1 MILPGRI
8 RIVHMLWHMGRPLA
22 LLFVWDVIVTLVY
35 IKVRYRFSFP
45 GLPLSLFGSVLAI
58 YLSFCNTSAYA
69 RWWEARTLWG
79 TMVNC
84 SRNFAREIKIML
96 PPQEAGLHRKIVLR
110 HIAYVH
116 ALRLHLR
123 RQAPWNELSP
133 LLSSGEVKQLRQVA
147 NVPNAILNRTADIIV
162 RHAGF
167 DSIKLA
173 AISITL
179 SALSNAQGGMERI
192 KNTPIPHQYTV
203 YPVLF
208 THICCLLLPLG
219 LVDSLGLFTPLGST
233 AVGMLLL
240 ALLQIGDDM
249 KNPFSNTENDIP
261 LSTLTRAIEIDL
273 RDGLAE
279 SHGLTPVPARN
290 GIAW

>member
-8 RIVHMLWHMGRPLA
+8 RIVHMLRHMGRPLA

-35 IKVRYRFSFP
+35 IEVRYRFSFP
-45 GLPLSLFGSVLAI
+45 GLPLSLFGSALAI

-173 AISITL
+173 AISTTL

-219 LVDSLGLFTPLGST
+219 LVDSLGFFTPLGST

-249 KNPFSNTENDIP
+249 KNPFSNTENDVP